1 MTPTLNPGLVPQL
14 LKWGAAGRPI
24 AGETESGD
32 AYTVTPFS
40 NGVLVALV
48 DGLGHGSEAA
58 VAARV
63 AVATLTQNANGA
75 MTDLM
80 DRCHEALRR
89 TRGAVISIA
98 SFCADTGTMTW
109 LGVGNV
115 EGILFRA
122 DTTTAGAR
130 ESLLLRGGVVGYQM
144 PPLRPA
150 TLSIRP
156 GDTLMLATDG
166 IRGSFCDVSPLNR
179 DPQVVADNIL
189 DKYGKKTDDA
199 LVVVVRCLN
208 GSP

>member
-1 MTPTLNPGLVPQL
+1 
-14 LKWGAAGRPI
+14 
-24 AGETESGD
+24 
-32 AYTVTPFS
+32 
-40 NGVLVALV
+40 
-48 DGLGHGSEAA
+48 
-58 VAARV
+58 
-63 AVATLTQNANGA
+63 
-75 MTDLM
+75 
-80 DRCHEALRR
+80 
-89 TRGAVISIA
+89 VISIA